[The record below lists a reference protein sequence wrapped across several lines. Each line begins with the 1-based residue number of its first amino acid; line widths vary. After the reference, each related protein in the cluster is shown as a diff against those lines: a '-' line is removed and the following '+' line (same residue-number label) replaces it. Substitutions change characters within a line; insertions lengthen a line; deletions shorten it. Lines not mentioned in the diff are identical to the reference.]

1 MAAYFFRPSV
11 TYGLSRELVLY
22 PLYKLVATTLCVSL
36 PIPVGL
42 FAPVF
47 VAGAAIGRLY
57 GEVLVFI
64 SAGGG
69 GAAAAE
75 LAASHEVG
83 SRPEELEWWV
93 PAPCDLALVG
103 AAAIGLG
110 AVALAAGPEI
120 AAGAAVATAGGA
132 ARTARFAKIAA
143 MAIAA
148 GAVVAAAVKEGT
160 EQLRERTEKR
170 VVS

>member
-1 MAAYFFRPSV
+1 MKRRVAVFAAMPN
-11 TYGLSRELVLY
+11 T
-22 PLYKLVATTLCVSL
+22 ATERRRV
-36 PIPVGL
+36 V
-42 FAPVF
+42 
-47 VAGAAIGRLY
+47 
-57 GEVLVFI
+57 
-64 SAGGG
+64 
-69 GAAAAE
+69 
-75 LAASHEVG
+75 
-83 SRPEELEWWV
+83 
-93 PAPCDLALVG
+93 ALVG

-132 ARTARFAKIAA
+132 ARAARFAKIAA